1 MFKDLFNFKN
11 KSTKETG
18 IKMFVIASMVF
29 SAYHIVKVVHSKV
42 VEKFDPHAQID
53 KIGECD
59 VGTPNAGSKW
69 HNYLNKQ

>member
-11 KSTKETG
+11 KSSTDVG

-29 SAYHIVKVVHSKV
+29 VSYYMIKVTYDKIEGFNPHS
-42 VEKFDPHAQID
+42 QTN